1 MENIFKTLRKGKDLS
16 REEVCDIIAEQ
27 GNVLDDTRLERIEN
41 NKFPIHPEEV
51 LLLSDAYNEPR
62 LCNHY
67 CSNECPIGKR
77 YVSPIKKTELEKIVL
92 SMIASLNTIKKKQER
107 LIEITSDGEVD
118 DSELNDFI
126 QIQAELQGISEMV
139 EALKF
144 WTEREINSR

>member
-1 MENIFKTLRKGKDLS
+1 MENIFKTLRKDKDLS
-16 REEVCDIIAEQ
+16 REEVCDIIAER

-67 CSNECPIGKR
+67 CSHECPIGKR
-77 YVSPIKKTELEKIVL
+77 YIPPIEKTELEKIVL